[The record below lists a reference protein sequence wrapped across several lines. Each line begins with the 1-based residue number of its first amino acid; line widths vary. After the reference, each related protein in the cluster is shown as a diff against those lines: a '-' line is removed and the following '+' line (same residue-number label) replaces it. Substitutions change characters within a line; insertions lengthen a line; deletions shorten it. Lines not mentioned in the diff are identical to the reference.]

1 MPPYKVT
8 VDTVANKMNI
18 LIYGN
23 QGSGK
28 TYLAATAQDH
38 KDMSPVLVL
47 NTDGGLMT
55 LAGRGDIDAE
65 DVTSVEQLEEIF
77 WKIQEKDPEYKKYK
91 TIIIDSVTELQSL
104 NLLELVNKNIKKKN
118 QQKIRTQDDIYQED
132 YGKSTTQLR
141 RVFRMF
147 RDCPINTIMIALPKY
162 KFPSGA
168 TDASTPAE
176 VMPSLTTKLG
186 DSLMGFVDFVWYLY
200 KEDDD
205 KGNEVRKLLTR
216 DHGVYRAKTRG
227 VNFSNALGL
236 IYDNPTM
243 PDLYELFIDSEVTL

>member
-1 MPPYKVT
+1 MPPYKVN
-8 VDTVANKMNI
+8 VSTVANKMNI

-65 DVTSVEQLEEIF
+65 DVTSVKQLEEIF
-77 WKIQEKDPEYKKYK
+77 WKIQEQDPVYKKYK
-91 TIIIDSVTELQSL
+91 TVIIDSVTELQSL

-118 QQKIRTQDDIYQED
+118 QQNTRTQDDIYQED

-162 KFPSGA
+162 KFPPGA
-168 TDASTPAE
+168 TDAATLAE

-200 KEDDD
+200 TEEDD
-205 KGNEVRKLLTR
+205 KGKEVRKLLTR

-227 VNFSNALGL
+227 IRFAEALGL
-236 IYDNPTM
+236 VYEGPTI
-243 PDLYELFIDSEVTL
+243 PDLYDLFLDSEVTY